1 MIMLNKLR
9 NLFIVVITDSDVV
22 GSLIPKLI
30 KWSSMGA
37 EVNIVISRPH
47 VDYAR
52 NMGVRQFLKGTKKY
66 LLFIDSD
73 TIPEV
78 DGPERLLKAKKPIIG
93 GVYNLLMSDQQG
105 QAIIRPSCYTLV
117 PNQYTLADA
126 VPIQINSGLQKCTIV
141 ATGYMLI
148 DRKVFDKIKEPW
160 FEYRWLD
167 AQHLAFNG
175 EDIDFCQKAETL
187 GIEMW
192 CDTSVLAKHCK
203 QLLI

>member
-1 MIMLNKLR
+1 MLFKPLKDI
-9 NLFIVVITDSDVV
+9 LIVVPTDLNII
-22 GSLIPKLI
+22 GSLVPKLI

-37 EVNIVISRPH
+37 EVNIVISKPH

-52 NMGVRQFLKGTKKY
+52 NMGVRQFLKGAKKY

-78 DGPERLLKAKKPIIG
+78 DGPERLLKAHKPIIG
-93 GVYNLLMSDQQG
+93 GVYNLLMTDSSG
-105 QAIIRPSCYTLV
+105 QAAIRPSCYTLV
-117 PNQYTLADA
+117 PSTRTLADG
-126 VPIQINSGLQKCTIV
+126 VPIIPHTGLQKCAMV

-148 DRKVFDKIKEPW
+148 DRKVFDKIQGPW

-175 EDIDFCQKAETL
+175 EDVDFCQKAEKL

-192 CDTSVLAKHCK
+192 CDTSVLAKHHK
-203 QLLI
+203 SLLI